1 MDNIFERNG
10 TLQALNTVAGM
21 NSHSHSSSFSRF
33 GAIGSLVKT
42 LFSMFF

>member
-10 TLQALNTVAGM
+10 TLQSLSTIAGM

-33 GAIGSLVKT
+33 GAIGSLVKS
-42 LFSMFF
+42 LFSLFM